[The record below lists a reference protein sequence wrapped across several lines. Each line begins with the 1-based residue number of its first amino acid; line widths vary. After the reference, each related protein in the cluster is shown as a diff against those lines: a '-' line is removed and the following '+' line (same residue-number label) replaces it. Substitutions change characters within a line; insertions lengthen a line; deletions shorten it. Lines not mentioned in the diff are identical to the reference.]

1 MSHPSSLNASSVG
14 SRSPPG
20 SLPASLPSSHCA
32 SPLRTRLSQPHS
44 FAATLKTAKR
54 QPLAKDAEC
63 PSHYYQL
70 DLSTLRK
77 NAAVFGS
84 EPKQPSARSEGGE
97 SSASSARYSARS
109 ALSEGATPRSAT
121 LLGPDFD
128 LPLRKH
134 TFTATSLKSSSPRFE
149 RAADASSCPVHA
161 YAAAAP
167 TADRA
172 PATFYK
178 SPRFERAADVASCP
192 IHAYAAAAPTA
203 NRAPATFNKSP
214 RFERA
219 ADASSCPVHAYS
231 TGAPAADR
239 APATFGKAQTG
250 RGLLVPLSGG
260 TFAGP
265 DADLLL
271 RRGTFSCTFG
281 SAPRPN
287 GALHMSRSGLAATP
301 STGSFAPR
309 PPPGAS
315 ARPTTSTYLRRKSE
329 NAARSAAQLPA
340 GGLTPAPPAAPRHAM
355 TRPLAPIRRPREPA
369 AGEDP
374 TRTPLARESKAQRVL
389 FPEAQGLAPP
399 LGSSM
404 VAVAA

>member
-161 YAAAAP
+161 Y
-167 TADRA
+167 
-172 PATFYK
+172 
-178 SPRFERAADVASCP
+178 
-192 IHAYAAAAPTA
+192 
-203 NRAPATFNKSP
+203 
-214 RFERA
+214 
-219 ADASSCPVHAYS
+219 S
-231 TGAPAADR
+231 TGAPATDR

-340 GGLTPAPPAAPRHAM
+340 GGLTPAPPAAPRQAM

-374 TRTPLARESKAQRVL
+374 ARTPLARESKAQRVL
-389 FPEAQGLAPP
+389 FPEAQGLPPP